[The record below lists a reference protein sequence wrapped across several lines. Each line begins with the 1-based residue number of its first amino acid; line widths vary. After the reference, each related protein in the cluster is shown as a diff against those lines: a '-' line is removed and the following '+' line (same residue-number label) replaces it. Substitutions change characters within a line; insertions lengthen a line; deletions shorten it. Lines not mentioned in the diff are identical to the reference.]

1 MQGKNMLP
9 VILFLIC
16 LAATSVG
23 AIVGASGGI
32 IIKPV
37 LDMLQ
42 LMPSEVVSFYSGCT
56 VLCMSLSSLIYTR
69 NSGVKLEVR
78 TSTPLGIGAVIGG
91 VVGRYL
97 LELVSQ
103 SGSHTLGGIQ
113 ASCLVVITTGIL
125 LYVIFKNRL
134 RSLHV
139 QNTWYCL
146 GIGVLLGIIPAFLG
160 IGGGPVNVAVLYF
173 FFSME
178 AKQAARNSIYII
190 VFSQVASIAS
200 AFIKGTVP
208 DISWLPLFSMA
219 VGGVSG
225 ALAGAAISRHLSNK
239 GVEAAFKGVLT
250 IIIGINVYNVINFF
264 FAA

>member
-1 MQGKNMLP
+1 MLP

-16 LAATSVG
+16 LAATSIG

-56 VLCMSLSSLIYTR
+56 VLCMSLSSLYCTR
-69 NSGVKLEVR
+69 RSGVKLEVR
-78 TSTPLGIGAVIGG
+78 TSTPLAIGAVCGG
-91 VVGRYL
+91 IVGRQL

-103 SGSHTLGGIQ
+103 SGSSVLGGIQ
-113 ASCLVVITTGIL
+113 ALCLVVITTGIL
-125 LYVIFKNRL
+125 LYVLFKHRL

-139 QNTWYCL
+139 TKPWVCL
-146 GIGVLLGIIPAFLG
+146 VIGVFLGIIPAFLG

-190 VFSQVASIAS
+190 VFSQVANIAS
-200 AFIKGTVP
+200 AFLKGTVP
-208 DISWLPLFSMA
+208 EILWLPLFSMA

-225 ALAGAAISRHLSNK
+225 ALAGAAISRHLSNR
-239 GVEAAFKGVLT
+239 GVEKAFQLVLCV
-250 IIIGINVYNVINFF
+250 IIAINVYNVVNFF
-264 FAA
+264 FFSA